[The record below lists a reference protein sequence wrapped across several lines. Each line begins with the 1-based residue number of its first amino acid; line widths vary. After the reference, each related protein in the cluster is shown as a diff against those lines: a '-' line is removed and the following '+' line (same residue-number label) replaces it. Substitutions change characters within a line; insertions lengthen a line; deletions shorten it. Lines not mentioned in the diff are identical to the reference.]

1 MFVDEIKLSVSS
13 GAGGP
18 GSVSFNNL
26 NSKTKPSGGSGGDG
40 GSVILQVNKEL
51 PDLSHIMSN
60 SSLKAE
66 NGGPGNKNFQNGTSG
81 ENLIIEV
88 PKGTQVFIDDEMYA
102 DLHDNNSSYELI
114 TGSKGGR
121 GNYELISKRNPN
133 PQICEQGIKRKSLDV
148 KLSYSL
154 YSDISIIG
162 LPNAGKSTLI
172 QKLTNS
178 KAKIGDYEFT
188 TTSPNIGVLNNSELL
203 ITICDLPGLLE
214 GASDGVGMGRRV
226 LKHLRNTKF
235 IIYLIDPINDKFNIS
250 SQISMLEN
258 ELFKFDEN
266 YQSIKKLIVINKSD
280 QLSTTNEEY
289 LNISCL
295 NENGIDKL
303 VSIIQEEFKE
313 DLPFIYSDF
322 HKIVLEQEDYFIEK
336 IENQFICSGELV
348 TNMINISGN
357 KDSVLDEIFIR
368 FEKSVLSREIN
379 EMGAI
384 DGDTIVLGNLEFEY
398 KQ

>member
-26 NSKTKPSGGSGGDG
+26 NSKTKPSGGSGGNG

-81 ENLIIEV
+81 KNLIIEV
-88 PKGTQVFIDDEMYA
+88 PRGTQVFIDNEMYA
-102 DLHDNNSSYELI
+102 DLHDNNSSYELL

-133 PQICEQGIKRKSLDV
+133 PQICEQGVKRKLLDV

-154 YSDISIIG
+154 YSDISIVG

-188 TTSPNIGVLNNSELL
+188 TTSPNIGVLNNSESL

-235 IIYLIDPINDKFNIS
+235 IIYLIDPINEKFNMS
-250 SQISMLEN
+250 SQISMLED

-266 YQSIKKLIVINKSD
+266 YQSIKKLVVINKSD
-280 QLSTTNEEY
+280 KLSTLNEEY

-295 NENGIDKL
+295 NEHGIDKL
-303 VSIIQEEFKE
+303 VSRIQDEFQD
-313 DLPFIYSDF
+313 DLSIIYSEF

-368 FEKSVLSREIN
+368 FEKSVLSREIS

>member
-88 PKGTQVFIDDEMYA
+88 PKGTQVFIDNEMYA
-102 DLHDNNSSYELI
+102 DLHDYNSSYELI

-154 YSDISIIG
+154 YSDISIVG

-188 TTSPNIGVLNNSELL
+188 TTSPNIGVLNNSESLV
-203 ITICDLPGLLE
+203 TICDLPGLLE

-235 IIYLIDPINDKFNIS
+235 IIYLIDPINEKFNIN
-250 SQISMLEN
+250 SQISMLED

-266 YQSIKKLIVINKSD
+266 YQSIKKLVVINKSD
-280 QLSTTNEEY
+280 KLSTPNEEY

-295 NENGIDKL
+295 NEHGIDKL
-303 VSIIQEEFKE
+303 VSRIQDVFQD
-313 DLPFIYSDF
+313 DLPLIYSDF

-368 FEKSVLSREIN
+368 FEKSILSREIS

>member
-1 MFVDEIKLSVSS
+1 MFVDEINLSVSS

-40 GSVILQVNKEL
+40 GSVILRVNKEL

-81 ENLIIEV
+81 KNLIIEV
-88 PKGTQVFIDDEMYA
+88 PKGTQVFIDNEMYA
-102 DLHDNNSSYELI
+102 DLHDNNSSYELLK
-114 TGSKGGR
+114 GSKGGR
-121 GNYELISKRNPN
+121 GNYDLISKRNPN
-133 PQICEQGIKRKSLDV
+133 PQICEQGVKRKSLNV

-154 YSDISIIG
+154 YSDISIVG

-188 TTSPNIGVLNNSELL
+188 TTSPNIGVLNNSESL

-235 IIYLIDPINDKFNIS
+235 IIYLIDPINEKFNIT
-250 SQISMLEN
+250 SQISMLED

-280 QLSTTNEEY
+280 KLSTPDEKY

-295 NENGIDKL
+295 DEHGIDKL
-303 VSIIQEEFKE
+303 VSRILDVFQD
-313 DLPFIYSDF
+313 DLTIIYSEF

-336 IENQFICSGELV
+336 KENQYICSGELV
-348 TNMINISGN
+348 MNMINISGN

-368 FEKSVLSREIN
+368 FEKSVLSKEIS
-379 EMGAI
+379 EMGVI

>member
-154 YSDISIIG
+154 YSDISIVG

-188 TTSPNIGVLNNSELL
+188 TTSPNIGVLNNSESL

-235 IIYLIDPINDKFNIS
+235 IIYLIDPINEKFNIS

-303 VSIIQEEFKE
+303 VSKIQEEFKE
-313 DLPFIYSDF
+313 ELPIIYSEF

-368 FEKSVLSREIN
+368 FEKSVLSREIS

>member
-1 MFVDEIKLSVSS
+1 MFVDEIKLSVST

-88 PKGTQVFIDDEMYA
+88 PKGTQVFIDNEMYA

-133 PQICEQGIKRKSLDV
+133 PQICEQGTKRKSLDI

-154 YSDISIIG
+154 YSDISIVG

-188 TTSPNIGVLNNSELL
+188 TTSPNIGVLNNSESL

-235 IIYLIDPINDKFNIS
+235 IIYLIDPINEKFNIS
-250 SQISMLEN
+250 SQISMLED
-258 ELFKFDEN
+258 ELFKFDKN

-280 QLSTTNEEY
+280 KLTTPNEEY

-295 NENGIDKL
+295 NEHGIEIL
-303 VSIIQEEFKE
+303 VSKIRDVFQD
-313 DLPFIYSDF
+313 DLPIIYSEF
-322 HKIVLEQEDYFIEK
+322 HKIVLEQDDYFIEK

-368 FEKSVLSREIN
+368 FEKSVLSREIS

>member
-40 GSVILQVNKEL
+40 GSVILQVNKVL

-154 YSDISIIG
+154 YSDISIVG

-188 TTSPNIGVLNNSELL
+188 TTSPNIGVLNNSESL

-235 IIYLIDPINDKFNIS
+235 IIYLIDPINEKFNIS
-250 SQISMLEN
+250 SQISMLED

-280 QLSTTNEEY
+280 KLTTPNEEY

-295 NENGIDKL
+295 NEHGIEIL
-303 VSIIQEEFKE
+303 VSKIQDVFQD
-313 DLPFIYSDF
+313 DLPIIYSEF
-322 HKIVLEQEDYFIEK
+322 HKIVLEQDDYFIEK

-368 FEKSVLSREIN
+368 FEKSVLSREIS

>member
-1 MFVDEIKLSVSS
+1 MFVDEINLSVSS

-81 ENLIIEV
+81 KNLIIEV
-88 PKGTQVFIDDEMYA
+88 PKGTQVFIDNEMYA
-102 DLHDNNSSYELI
+102 DLHDNNSSYELL

-133 PQICEQGIKRKSLDV
+133 PQICEQGVKRKLLNL
-148 KLSYSL
+148 KLSFSL
-154 YSDISIIG
+154 YSDISIVG

-172 QKLTNS
+172 QKITNS

-188 TTSPNIGVLNNSELL
+188 TTSPNIGVLNNSKLL
-203 ITICDLPGLLE
+203 LTICDLPGLLE
-214 GASDGVGMGRRV
+214 GASEGVGMGRRV

-235 IIYLIDPINDKFNIS
+235 IIYLIDPINEKFSIN
-250 SQISMLEN
+250 SQISMLED

-266 YQSIKKLIVINKSD
+266 YQFIKKLIVINKSD
-280 QLSTTNEEY
+280 QLSITKEGY
-289 LNISCL
+289 LYISCL
-295 NENGIDKL
+295 NENGIDEL
-303 VSIIQEEFKE
+303 VSRIQDEFQK
-313 DLPFIYSDF
+313 DLPIIYSEF

-336 IENQFICSGELV
+336 IENQYICTGELV
-348 TNMINISGN
+348 SNMVNISGN

-368 FEKSVLSREIN
+368 FENSVLSKEIN

>member
-26 NSKTKPSGGSGGDG
+26 NSRTKPSGGSGGDG

-88 PKGTQVFIDDEMYA
+88 PKGTQVFIDNEMYA

-154 YSDISIIG
+154 YSDISIVG

-188 TTSPNIGVLNNSELL
+188 TTSPNIGVLNNSESL

-214 GASDGVGMGRRV
+214 GASDGVGMGKRV

-235 IIYLIDPINDKFNIS
+235 IIYLIDPINEKFNIS
-250 SQISMLEN
+250 SQISMLDD

-280 QLSTTNEEY
+280 KLTTSNEKY

-295 NENGIDKL
+295 NEHGIDKL
-303 VSIIQEEFKE
+303 VSKIKDVFQD
-313 DLPFIYSDF
+313 DLPIIYSEF
-322 HKIVLEQEDYFIEK
+322 HKIVLEQDDYFIEK
-336 IENQFICSGELV
+336 IESQFICSGELV

-368 FEKSVLSREIN
+368 FEKSVLSREIS

>member
-88 PKGTQVFIDDEMYA
+88 PKGTQVFIDNEMYA

-154 YSDISIIG
+154 YSDISIVG

-188 TTSPNIGVLNNSELL
+188 TTSPNIGVLNNSESL

-214 GASDGVGMGRRV
+214 GASEGVGMGRRV

-235 IIYLIDPINDKFNIS
+235 IIYLIDPINEKFNIS
-250 SQISMLEN
+250 SQISMLED

-280 QLSTTNEEY
+280 KLTTPNEEY

-295 NENGIDKL
+295 NEHGIDKL
-303 VSIIQEEFKE
+303 VSRIQDVFQD
-313 DLPFIYSDF
+313 DLPLIYSDF

-348 TNMINISGN
+348 ANMINISGN

-368 FEKSVLSREIN
+368 FEKSVLSREIS

>member
-154 YSDISIIG
+154 YSDISIVG

-188 TTSPNIGVLNNSELL
+188 TTSPNIGVLNNSESL

-235 IIYLIDPINDKFNIS
+235 IIYLIDPINEKFNIS

-280 QLSTTNEEY
+280 KLTTPNEEY

-295 NENGIDKL
+295 NEHGIDIL
-303 VSIIQEEFKE
+303 VSKIQDVFQD
-313 DLPFIYSDF
+313 DLPIIYSEF
-322 HKIVLEQEDYFIEK
+322 HKIVLEQDDYFIEK

-368 FEKSVLSREIN
+368 FEKSVLSREIS

>member
-1 MFVDEIKLSVSS
+1 MFVDEINLSVSS

-81 ENLIIEV
+81 KNLIIEV
-88 PKGTQVFIDDEMYA
+88 PKGTQVFIDNEMYA
-102 DLHDNNSSYELI
+102 DLHDNNSSYELL

-133 PQICEQGIKRKSLDV
+133 PQICEQGVKRKLLDL
-148 KLSYSL
+148 KLSFSL
-154 YSDISIIG
+154 YSDISIVG

-172 QKLTNS
+172 QKITNS

-203 ITICDLPGLLE
+203 LTICDLPGLLE
-214 GASDGVGMGRRV
+214 GASEGVGMGRRV

-235 IIYLIDPINDKFNIS
+235 IIYLIDPINEKFSIN
-250 SQISMLEN
+250 SQISMLED

-266 YQSIKKLIVINKSD
+266 YQLIKKLIVINKSD
-280 QLSTTNEEY
+280 QLSTTKEGY

-295 NENGIDKL
+295 NENGIDEL
-303 VSIIQEEFKE
+303 VSRIQEEFQE
-313 DLPFIYSDF
+313 DLPIIYSEF
-322 HKIVLEQEDYFIEK
+322 HKIVLKQEDYFIEK
-336 IENQFICSGELV
+336 IENQYICTGELV
-348 TNMINISGN
+348 SNMVNISGN

-368 FEKSVLSREIN
+368 FENSVLSKEIN

>member
-13 GAGGP
+13 GSGGP

-40 GSVILQVNKEL
+40 GSVTLQVNKEL

-66 NGGPGNKNFQNGTSG
+66 NGGPGSKNFQNGTSG

-102 DLHDNNSSYELI
+102 DLHDNNSSYVLL

-133 PQICEQGIKRKSLDV
+133 PQICEQGVKRKSLDV
-148 KLSYSL
+148 KLSFSL
-154 YSDISIIG
+154 YSDISIVG

-188 TTSPNIGVLNNSELL
+188 TTSPNIGVLNNSESLV
-203 ITICDLPGLLE
+203 TICDLPGLLE

-250 SQISMLEN
+250 SQISMLED

-280 QLSTTNEEY
+280 KLTTPNEEY

-295 NENGIDKL
+295 NEHGIDIL
-303 VSIIQEEFKE
+303 VSKIQDVFQD
-313 DLPFIYSDF
+313 DLPIIYSEF
-322 HKIVLEQEDYFIEK
+322 HKIVLEQDDYFVEK

-357 KDSVLDEIFIR
+357 KDSVLDEIFYR
-368 FEKSVLSREIN
+368 FEKSVLSREIS

>member
-81 ENLIIEV
+81 ANLIIEV

-148 KLSYSL
+148 KLSFSL
-154 YSDISIIG
+154 YSDISIVG

-188 TTSPNIGVLNNSELL
+188 TTSPNIGVLNNSESL

-235 IIYLIDPINDKFNIS
+235 IIYLIDPINDNFNIS

-280 QLSTTNEEY
+280 QLSTTNEKY

-313 DLPFIYSDF
+313 DLPIIYSDF

>member
-1 MFVDEIKLSVSS
+1 MFVDEIKLSVST

-81 ENLIIEV
+81 KNLIIEV
-88 PKGTQVFIDDEMYA
+88 PKGTQVFIDNEMYA
-102 DLHDNNSSYELI
+102 DLHDNNSSYELL

-133 PQICEQGIKRKSLDV
+133 PQICEQGVKRKLLNL
-148 KLSYSL
+148 KLSFSL
-154 YSDISIIG
+154 YSDISIVG

-172 QKLTNS
+172 QKITNS

-188 TTSPNIGVLNNSELL
+188 TTIPNIGVLNNSELL
-203 ITICDLPGLLE
+203 LTICDLPGLLE
-214 GASDGVGMGRRV
+214 GASEGVGMGRRV

-235 IIYLIDPINDKFNIS
+235 IIYLIDPINEKFSIN
-250 SQISMLEN
+250 SQISMLDD

-266 YQSIKKLIVINKSD
+266 YQLIKKLIVINKSD
-280 QLSTTNEEY
+280 QLSTTKEGY
-289 LNISCL
+289 LYISCL
-295 NENGIDKL
+295 NENGIDEL
-303 VSIIQEEFKE
+303 VSRIQEEFQE
-313 DLPFIYSDF
+313 DLPIIYSEF

-336 IENQFICSGELV
+336 IENQYICTGELV
-348 TNMINISGN
+348 SNMVNISGN

-368 FEKSVLSREIN
+368 FENSVLSKKIN

>member
-1 MFVDEIKLSVSS
+1 MFVDEIKLSVST

-26 NSKTKPSGGSGGDG
+26 SSKTKPSGGSGGDG

-88 PKGTQVFIDDEMYA
+88 PKGTQVFIDNEMYA

-133 PQICEQGIKRKSLDV
+133 PQICEQGVKRKSLDI

-154 YSDISIIG
+154 YSDISIVG

-188 TTSPNIGVLNNSELL
+188 TTSPNIGVLNNSESL

-313 DLPFIYSDF
+313 DLPIIYSEF

-368 FEKSVLSREIN
+368 FEKSVLSSEIN

>member
-81 ENLIIEV
+81 ANLIIEV

-154 YSDISIIG
+154 YSDISIVG

-178 KAKIGDYEFT
+178 KSKIGDYEFT
-188 TTSPNIGVLNNSELL
+188 TTSPNIGVLNNSESLV
-203 ITICDLPGLLE
+203 TICDLPGLLE

-235 IIYLIDPINDKFNIS
+235 IIYLIDPINEKFNIS
-250 SQISMLEN
+250 SQISMLED

-266 YQSIKKLIVINKSD
+266 YQSIKKLVVINKSD
-280 QLSTTNEEY
+280 KLSTPNEEY

-295 NENGIDKL
+295 NEHGIDKL
-303 VSIIQEEFKE
+303 VSTIQDVFQD
-313 DLPFIYSDF
+313 DLPLIYSDF

-336 IENQFICSGELV
+336 IENQYICSGELV
-348 TNMINISGN
+348 TNIINISGN

-368 FEKSVLSREIN
+368 FEKSILSREIS

>member
-1 MFVDEIKLSVSS
+1 MFVDEINLSVSS

-60 SSLKAE
+60 NSLKAE

-81 ENLIIEV
+81 KNLIIEV
-88 PKGTQVFIDDEMYA
+88 PKGTQVFIDNEMYA
-102 DLHDNNSSYELI
+102 DLHDNNSSYELL

-133 PQICEQGIKRKSLDV
+133 PQICEQGVKRKLLDL
-148 KLSYSL
+148 KLSFSL
-154 YSDISIIG
+154 YSDISIVG

-172 QKLTNS
+172 QKITNS

-188 TTSPNIGVLNNSELL
+188 TTIPNIGVLNNSELL
-203 ITICDLPGLLE
+203 LTICDLPGLLE
-214 GASDGVGMGRRV
+214 GASEGVGMGRRV

-235 IIYLIDPINDKFNIS
+235 IIYLIDPINEKFSIN
-250 SQISMLEN
+250 SQISMLED

-266 YQSIKKLIVINKSD
+266 YQFIKKLIVINKSD
-280 QLSTTNEEY
+280 QLSTTKEGY
-289 LNISCL
+289 LYISCL
-295 NENGIDKL
+295 NDNGIDEL
-303 VSIIQEEFKE
+303 VSRIQEEFQE
-313 DLPFIYSDF
+313 DLPIIYSEF
-322 HKIVLEQEDYFIEK
+322 HKIVLKQEDYFIEK
-336 IENQFICSGELV
+336 IENQYICTGELV
-348 TNMINISGN
+348 SNMVNISGN

-368 FEKSVLSREIN
+368 FENSVLSKEIN

>member
-1 MFVDEIKLSVSS
+1 MFVDEINLSVSS

-40 GSVILQVNKEL
+40 GSVILQVNKKL

-81 ENLIIEV
+81 KNLIIEV
-88 PKGTQVFIDDEMYA
+88 PKGTQVFIDNEMYA
-102 DLHDNNSSYELI
+102 DLHDNNSSYELL

-133 PQICEQGIKRKSLDV
+133 PQICEQGVKRKLLDL
-148 KLSYSL
+148 KLSFSL
-154 YSDISIIG
+154 YSDISIVG

-172 QKLTNS
+172 QKITNS

-188 TTSPNIGVLNNSELL
+188 TTIPNIGVLNNSELL
-203 ITICDLPGLLE
+203 LTICDLPGLLE
-214 GASDGVGMGRRV
+214 GASEGVGMGRRV

-235 IIYLIDPINDKFNIS
+235 IIYLIDPINEKFSIN
-250 SQISMLEN
+250 SQISMLED
-258 ELFKFDEN
+258 ELFKFDAN
-266 YQSIKKLIVINKSD
+266 YQLIKKLIVINKSD
-280 QLSTTNEEY
+280 QLSTTKEGY
-289 LNISCL
+289 FNISCL
-295 NENGIDKL
+295 NENGIDEL
-303 VSIIQEEFKE
+303 VSRIQEEFQK
-313 DLPFIYSDF
+313 DLPIIYSEF

-336 IENQFICSGELV
+336 IENQYICTGELV
-348 TNMINISGN
+348 SNMVNISGN

-368 FEKSVLSREIN
+368 FENSVLSKEIN

>member
-26 NSKTKPSGGSGGDG
+26 NSKTKPSGGSGGNG

-102 DLHDNNSSYELI
+102 DLHDNNSSYELL

-133 PQICEQGIKRKSLDV
+133 PQICEQGVKRKSLDV

-154 YSDISIIG
+154 YSDISIVG

-188 TTSPNIGVLNNSELL
+188 TTSPNIGVLNNSESL

-226 LKHLRNTKF
+226 LKHLRNTKL
-235 IIYLIDPINDKFNIS
+235 IIYLIDPINEKFNIS
-250 SQISMLEN
+250 SQILMLED

-266 YQSIKKLIVINKSD
+266 YQSIKKIIVINKSD
-280 QLSTTNEEY
+280 KLSTPNDQY

-295 NENGIDKL
+295 NDHGIDKL
-303 VSIIQEEFKE
+303 VNRIQDEFQE
-313 DLPFIYSDF
+313 NLPIIYSEF

-336 IENQFICSGELV
+336 IKNQFICSGELV

>member
-51 PDLSHIMSN
+51 PDLSHVMSN

-154 YSDISIIG
+154 YSDISIVG

-188 TTSPNIGVLNNSELL
+188 TTSPNIGVLNNSESL

-235 IIYLIDPINDKFNIS
+235 IIYLIDPINEKFNIS
-250 SQISMLEN
+250 SQISMLED

-280 QLSTTNEEY
+280 KLTTPNEEY

-295 NENGIDKL
+295 NEHGIEIL
-303 VSIIQEEFKE
+303 VSKIQDVFQD
-313 DLPFIYSDF
+313 DLPIIYSEF
-322 HKIVLEQEDYFIEK
+322 HKIVLEQDDYFIEK

-368 FEKSVLSREIN
+368 FEKSVLSREIS

>member
-188 TTSPNIGVLNNSELL
+188 TTSPNIGVLNNSESL

-258 ELFKFDEN
+258 ELFKFDAN

-303 VSIIQEEFKE
+303 VSKIQEEFKE
-313 DLPFIYSDF
+313 ELPIIYSEF

>member
-1 MFVDEIKLSVSS
+1 MFVDEINLSVSS

-81 ENLIIEV
+81 KNLIIEV
-88 PKGTQVFIDDEMYA
+88 PKGTQVFIDNEMYA
-102 DLHDNNSSYELI
+102 DLHDNNSSYELL

-133 PQICEQGIKRKSLDV
+133 PQICEQGVKRKLLNL
-148 KLSYSL
+148 KLSFSL
-154 YSDISIIG
+154 YSDISIVG

-172 QKLTNS
+172 QKITNS

-188 TTSPNIGVLNNSELL
+188 TTIPNIGVLNNSELL
-203 ITICDLPGLLE
+203 LTICDLPGLLE
-214 GASDGVGMGRRV
+214 GASEGVGMGRRV

-235 IIYLIDPINDKFNIS
+235 IIYLIDPINEKFSIN
-250 SQISMLEN
+250 SQISMLED
-258 ELFKFDEN
+258 ELFKFDAN
-266 YQSIKKLIVINKSD
+266 YQLIKKLIVINKSD
-280 QLSTTNEEY
+280 QLSTTKEGY

-295 NENGIDKL
+295 NDNGIDEL
-303 VSIIQEEFKE
+303 VSRIQEEFQE
-313 DLPFIYSDF
+313 DLPIIYSEF
-322 HKIVLEQEDYFIEK
+322 HKIVLKQEDYFIEK
-336 IENQFICSGELV
+336 IENQYICTGELV
-348 TNMINISGN
+348 SNMVNISGN

-368 FEKSVLSREIN
+368 FENSVLSKEIN

>member
-1 MFVDEIKLSVSS
+1 MFVDEINLSVSS

-81 ENLIIEV
+81 KNLIIEV
-88 PKGTQVFIDDEMYA
+88 PKGTQVFIDNEMYA
-102 DLHDNNSSYELI
+102 DLHDNNSSYELL

-133 PQICEQGIKRKSLDV
+133 PQICEQGVKRKLLNL
-148 KLSYSL
+148 KLSFSL
-154 YSDISIIG
+154 YSDISIVG

-172 QKLTNS
+172 QKITNS

-188 TTSPNIGVLNNSELL
+188 TTIPNIGVLNNSELL
-203 ITICDLPGLLE
+203 LTICDLPGLLE
-214 GASDGVGMGRRV
+214 GASEGVGMGRRV

-235 IIYLIDPINDKFNIS
+235 IIYLIDPINEKFSIN
-250 SQISMLEN
+250 SQISMLED

-266 YQSIKKLIVINKSD
+266 YQLIKKLIVINKSD
-280 QLSTTNEEY
+280 QLSTTKEGY
-289 LNISCL
+289 LYISCL
-295 NENGIDKL
+295 NENGIDEL
-303 VSIIQEEFKE
+303 VSRIQEEFQE
-313 DLPFIYSDF
+313 DLPIIYSEF

-336 IENQFICSGELV
+336 IENQYICTGELV
-348 TNMINISGN
+348 SNMVNISGN

-368 FEKSVLSREIN
+368 FENSVLSKEIN

>member
-88 PKGTQVFIDDEMYA
+88 PKGTQVFIDNEMYA

-154 YSDISIIG
+154 YSDISIVG

-188 TTSPNIGVLNNSELL
+188 TTSPNIGVLNNSESLV
-203 ITICDLPGLLE
+203 TICDLPGLLE

-235 IIYLIDPINDKFNIS
+235 IIYLIDPINEKFNIS
-250 SQISMLEN
+250 AQISMLED

-266 YQSIKKLIVINKSD
+266 YQSIKKLVVINKSD
-280 QLSTTNEEY
+280 KLSTPNEEY

-295 NENGIDKL
+295 NEHGIDKL
-303 VSIIQEEFKE
+303 VSRIRDVFQY
-313 DLPFIYSDF
+313 DLSLIYSDF

-336 IENQFICSGELV
+336 IENQYICSGELV

-368 FEKSVLSREIN
+368 FEKSILSREIS

>member
-40 GSVILQVNKEL
+40 GSVIMQVNKEL

-66 NGGPGNKNFQNGTSG
+66 NGGPGNKNFQNGNSG
-81 ENLIIEV
+81 EDLIIEV
-88 PKGTQVFIDDEMYA
+88 PKGTQVFIDNEMYA

-133 PQICEQGIKRKSLDV
+133 PQICEQGVKRKSLDV

-154 YSDISIIG
+154 YSDISIVG

-188 TTSPNIGVLNNSELL
+188 TTSPNIGVLNNSESL

-250 SQISMLEN
+250 SQILMLEN

-266 YQSIKKLIVINKSD
+266 YQSIKKIIVINKSD

-313 DLPFIYSDF
+313 DLPIIYSDF

-379 EMGAI
+379 KMGAI

>member
-1 MFVDEIKLSVSS
+1 MFVDEIKLSVST

-154 YSDISIIG
+154 YSDISIVG

-188 TTSPNIGVLNNSELL
+188 TTSPNIGVLNNSESLV
-203 ITICDLPGLLE
+203 TICDLPGLLE

-235 IIYLIDPINDKFNIS
+235 IIYLIDPINEKFNIS
-250 SQISMLEN
+250 SQISMLED

-266 YQSIKKLIVINKSD
+266 YQSIKKLVVINKSD
-280 QLSTTNEEY
+280 KLSTPNEEY

-295 NENGIDKL
+295 NEHGIDKL
-303 VSIIQEEFKE
+303 VSRIQDVFQD
-313 DLPFIYSDF
+313 DLPLIYSDF

-368 FEKSVLSREIN
+368 FEKSILSREIS